1 MERNRNGIA
10 STFIAGTKFPC
21 DRARPD
27 RRQKQRDDRCDGPR
41 KVGAAVHRQLHPLM
55 MVSAKGR
62 KGSTRFYRSL
72 RGIAILSMRLSLMVH
87 RDHPCGLRLRVLAY
101 WGCVTRG
108 NRFDRGRS
116 EGLIVKST
124 LRFVQLA
131 VVAAAVT
138 LASPALAVTD
148 IMWWHA
154 MSGELGR
161 QLDKLA
167 ADFNASQ
174 SEYRIVPTYKG
185 NYSETA
191 TATMM
196 AARGAIYPVFE
207 LMRDE
212 QEAFSTAAYLPAI
225 TGYYTDVAG
234 NMLSFPFNSSTP
246 ILYYNKNLFRAAGL
260 DPEVAPKTWGEVGAA
275 AKRLR
280 AYGAVCGFTT
290 SWPSWINVENFS
302 AFHNLPMSTKANGFD
317 GLDAVLTFNNP
328 LMVRHVAQLAEW
340 QATKMFDYSGR
351 ATSAEPRF
359 QNGECGI
366 FIGSSAT
373 RADIRANSKFEVG
386 YGMLPYWPDVEGAP
400 QNTTIGGATLWVLR
414 DRPRDEYKGV
424 AKFFGFLSKPEIQAV
439 WHQNTGYLPITRAA
453 FELTRAQGF
462 YDRNPGT
469 AISIEQIT
477 LKAPTLNSRGVR
489 LGSFVLIRDV
499 IDDELEQAF
508 SGKKSAQAAL
518 DSAVER
524 GNRLL
529 RQFERAN
536 PDR

>member
-1 MERNRNGIA
+1 MNENGCIVKP
-10 STFIAGTKFPC
+10 G
-21 DRARPD
+21 
-27 RRQKQRDDRCDGPR
+27 
-41 KVGAAVHRQLHPLM
+41 
-55 MVSAKGR
+55 
-62 KGSTRFYRSL
+62 
-72 RGIAILSMRLSLMVH
+72 
-87 RDHPCGLRLRVLAY
+87 LRVL
-101 WGCVTRG
+101 
-108 NRFDRGRS
+108 RF
-116 EGLIVKST
+116 
-124 LRFVQLA
+124 
-131 VVAAAVT
+131 AAVAVAIAS
-138 LASPALAVTD
+138 ASPALAVTD

-154 MSGELGR
+154 MSGQLGR
-161 QLDKLA
+161 HLEKLA
-167 ADFNASQ
+167 GEFNASQ
-174 SEYRIVPTYKG
+174 SEYRIVPSYKG
-185 NYSETA
+185 SYTETVTAAIFAFRSRNQPAIVQVNEIA
-191 TATMM
+191 TATMI
-196 AARGAIYPVFE
+196 AAKGAIYPVFE

-212 QEAFSTAAYLPAI
+212 SEEFSPAAYLPAV
-225 TGYYTDVAG
+225 TGYYADIAG
-234 NMLSFPFNSSTP
+234 NMLSFPFNASTP
-246 ILYYNKNLFRAAGL
+246 ILYYNKDMFRSAGL
-260 DPEVAPKTWGEVGAA
+260 DPETAPKTWSEVGAA

-280 AYGAVCGFTT
+280 AAGVACGFTT

-302 AFHNLPMSTKANGFD
+302 AFHNLPVSTKANGFG

-328 LMVRHVAQLAEW
+328 VMVRHIAQLAEW
-340 QATKMFDYSGR
+340 QVTKVFDYSGR
-351 ATSAEPRF
+351 GQTAEPRF

-373 RADIRANSKFEVG
+373 RADIRANSKFEIG
-386 YGMLPYWPDVEGAP
+386 YGMLPYWPDIEGAP
-400 QNTTIGGATLWVLR
+400 QNTIIGGATLWVLR

-424 AKFFGFLSKPEIQAV
+424 AKFFAFLSKPEVQAS

-453 FELTRAQGF
+453 FDLTRAQGF

-477 LKAPTLNSRGVR
+477 LKMPTENSKGLR

-529 RQFERAN
+529 RQFERSN

>member
-1 MERNRNGIA
+1 M
-10 STFIAGTKFPC
+10 
-21 DRARPD
+21 
-27 RRQKQRDDRCDGPR
+27 
-41 KVGAAVHRQLHPLM
+41 
-55 MVSAKGR
+55 
-62 KGSTRFYRSL
+62 
-72 RGIAILSMRLSLMVH
+72 
-87 RDHPCGLRLRVLAY
+87 
-101 WGCVTRG
+101 
-108 NRFDRGRS
+108 
-116 EGLIVKST
+116 VKSA
-124 LRFVQLA
+124 LRFLQLA
-131 VVAAAVT
+131 TVAAALGT
-138 LASPALAVTD
+138 ALALASPAHAVTD

-161 QLDKLA
+161 QLEKLA

-174 SEYRIVPTYKG
+174 SDYRIVPSYRG
-185 NYSETA
+185 NYTETVTAAIFAFRSRSQPAIVQVNEIA

-196 AARGAIYPVFE
+196 AAKGAIYPVFE

-212 QEAFSTAAYLPAI
+212 SEAFSPAAYLPAV
-225 TGYYTDVAG
+225 TGYYTDSSG
-234 NMLSFPFNSSTP
+234 NMLSFPFNASTP
-246 ILYYNKNLFRAAGL
+246 ILYYNKDQFRAAGL
-260 DPEVAPKTWGEVGAA
+260 DPEVAPKSWPEVGEA

-280 AYGAVCGFTT
+280 ASGVVCGMTT

-302 AFHNLPMSTKANGFD
+302 AMHNLPISTRANGFD
-317 GLDAVLTFNNP
+317 GFDAVLNFNNP
-328 LMVRHVAQLAEW
+328 LMVRHIAQLAEW
-340 QATKMFDYSGR
+340 QKYKVFDYSGR
-351 ATSAEPRF
+351 STSAEPRF

-373 RADIRANSKFEVG
+373 RADIKANSKFEVG
-386 YGMLPYWPDVEGAP
+386 YGMLPYWPDVAGAP
-400 QNTTIGGATLWVLR
+400 QNSTIGGATVWVLR
-414 DRPRDEYKGV
+414 NRPRDEYKGV
-424 AKFFGFLSKPEIQAV
+424 ARFFGFLSKPQVQAA

-453 FELTRAQGF
+453 FDLTRAQGF

-477 LKAPTLNSRGVR
+477 LKAPTENSRGVR

>member
-1 MERNRNGIA
+1 VN
-10 STFIAGTKFPC
+10 SPF
-21 DRARPD
+21 
-27 RRQKQRDDRCDGPR
+27 
-41 KVGAAVHRQLHPLM
+41 
-55 MVSAKGR
+55 
-62 KGSTRFYRSL
+62 
-72 RGIAILSMRLSLMVH
+72 
-87 RDHPCGLRLRVLAY
+87 RVLQ
-101 WGCVTRG
+101 
-108 NRFDRGRS
+108 F
-116 EGLIVKST
+116 
-124 LRFVQLA
+124 
-131 VVAAAVT
+131 AAAALLVAT
-138 LASPALAVTD
+138 ASPARAVTD

-161 QLDKLA
+161 QLEKLA

-174 SEYRIVPTYKG
+174 SEYRIVPSYKG
-185 NYSETA
+185 NYTETVMASIFAFRSRSQPAIVQVNEIA

-207 LMRDE
+207 LMRD
-212 QEAFSTAAYLPAI
+212 QSEAFSPAAYLPAV
-225 TGYYTDVAG
+225 TGYYTDVGG
-234 NMLSFPFNSSTP
+234 NMLSFPFNASTP

-260 DPEVAPKTWGEVGAA
+260 DPEMAPKTWPEVGAA

-280 AYGAVCGFTT
+280 ASGAVCGFTT

-302 AFHNLPMSTKANGFD
+302 AFHNLPISTKANGFD
-317 GLDAVLTFNNP
+317 GLDAVLNFNNP
-328 LMVRHVAQLAEW
+328 LLVRHVAQLAEW
-340 QATKMFDYSGR
+340 QAGKVFDYSGR

-373 RADIRANSKFEVG
+373 RADIKANSKFEIG
-386 YGMLPYWPDVEGAP
+386 YGMLPYWPDVAGAP
-400 QNTTIGGATLWVLR
+400 QNTIIGGATLWVLR

-424 AKFFGFLSKPEIQAV
+424 AKFFGFLSKPEVQAS
-439 WHQNTGYLPITRAA
+439 WHQNTGYLPVTRAA
-453 FELTRAQGF
+453 FDLTRAQGF

-469 AISIEQIT
+469 AISIEQMT
-477 LKAPTLNSRGVR
+477 LKPPTENSKGIR

-508 SGKKSAQAAL
+508 AGKKSAQAAM